1 MKKIILLIY
10 FVNITVLSATNYN
23 LNTDREIIINS
34 VSLAAF
40 TIGHF
45 GFETDTLEIDKLY
58 DISEINFIDKA
69 MMFPYN
75 PKAAMASDILLLWN
89 VASPI
94 VFNSQ
99 QFTEDWTIPV
109 MYGET
114 LLATSAITYLVKKIF
129 KRPRPY
135 NFYKDAPKEQIENF
149 DSQLSFFSGHSSL
162 SFSSAVF
169 NSIIYEKYNPNSD
182 YKNLVW
188 AISLTS
194 AATTA
199 TLRVLAG
206 KHYFSDIV
214 VGAIVGSLVSYYIT
228 EIHEVTPVNGEPMN
242 VQLIGIRVG
251 L

>member
-1 MKKIILLIY
+1 LQ
-10 FVNITVLSATNYN
+10 N
-23 LNTDREIIINS
+23 LNIND
-34 VSLAAF
+34 V
-40 TIGHF
+40 
-45 GFETDTLEIDKLY
+45 
-58 DISEINFIDKA
+58 NFIDRA
-69 MMFPYN
+69 MMKEYN
-75 PKAAMASDILLLWN
+75 STISTFSDAFLLWSI
-89 VASPI
+89 ASP
-94 VFNSQ
+94 VAFNYQ
-99 QFTEDWTIPV
+99 QFTADWTIPV

-169 NSIIYEKYNPNSD
+169 NSIIYDKYNPNSD

-206 KHYFSDIV
+206 KHFFSDV
-214 VGAIVGSLVSYYIT
+214 LVGAVVGSLVSYYIT
-228 EIHEVTPVNGEPMN
+228 EIHEAVPVNGEPIN
-242 VQLIGIRVG
+242 IQLIGIRVG

>member
-1 MKKIILLIY
+1 MKNLIIILLMS
-10 FVNITVLSATNYN
+10 ITVMNATDYN
-23 LNTDREIIINS
+23 LSTEGDLIIS
-34 VSLAAF
+34 GASLATF

-45 GFETDTLEIDKLY
+45 AFDTDTSIKQNLNVNDV
-58 DISEINFIDKA
+58 NFIDRA
-69 MMFPYN
+69 MMNEYN
-75 PKAAMASDILLLWN
+75 STIATVSDGFLLWSL
-89 VASPI
+89 ASPV
-94 VFNSQ
+94 VFNYQ
-99 QFTEDWTIPV
+99 EFTDSWTIPV
-109 MYGET
+109 MYGEA
-114 LLATSAITYLVKKIF
+114 LLATSAITYLIKKIV
-129 KRPRPY
+129 KRPRPFNY
-135 NFYKDAPKEQIENF
+135 YKNTPQSQLESF

-169 NSIIYEKYNPNSD
+169 NSIIFEKYNPNSD

-214 VGAIVGSLVSYYIT
+214 VGAVVGSLISYYIT
-228 EIHEVTPVNGEPMN
+228 EIHEAVPVNGEPMSIP
-242 VQLIGIRVG
+242 LIGIRVG